1 MEFTSLHAARDMYS
15 RAAWT
20 LGFAV
25 VVFINSRGEYPGP
38 ALQVL
43 IVLGLIS
50 LAFVA
55 LGYALNWFNTT
66 GQLQV
71 REQILDSLQ
80 LQGSERV
87 LSLSHDLGIAVAKR
101 LKSGKVISL
110 GDTEANEAARETAKH
125 AALSDKIRF
134 ESGDVTKKLS
144 YPDANFDT
152 VISSRALAHLDP
164 AQAVKELLRV
174 LKPSGLLTIH
184 EIGDTAAYERLL
196 RESSLSD
203 IVVSPTTLPF
213 GLGGRILSARK

>member
-20 LGFAV
+20 IGFALV
-25 VVFINSRGEYPGP
+25 VYINSRADYPGP

-43 IVLGLIS
+43 IVLGLI
-50 LAFVA
+50 AAVFVA

-87 LSLSHDLGIAVAKR
+87 LSLSHDLGLAAAKR
-101 LKSGKVISL
+101 LKSGKVISI
-110 GDTEANEAARETAKH
+110 GDTAANEAARETAKQ
-125 AALSDKIRF
+125 AGLTDKIRF
-134 ESGDVTKKLS
+134 ESGDLTKKLS

-152 VISSRALAHLDP
+152 VISSRALAELDA
-164 AQAVKELLRV
+164 AQAIKELVRV
-174 LKPSGLLTIH
+174 LKPGGRLAFH
-184 EIGDTAAYERLL
+184 EIGNTASYEKLL
-196 RESSLSD
+196 AEAQLSN
-203 IVVSPTTLPF
+203 IATAPSTLPL
-213 GLGGRILSARK
+213 GLGGRVISASK